1 MPPVATDHARPASA
15 GGPSLER
22 SLYRYVVRRSLRHQ
36 LALSALVLLSTAVGL
51 APLELQ
57 KRIVN
62 QAIELRDLPALATY
76 SAAFLLAVLVAGL
89 LKYLITNYE
98 GMIAEMVL
106 RDFREELYR
115 RLILA
120 GPSRLSAAQLI
131 SMVLAEAEEL
141 GQFFGQAFAVP
152 LVSGLTL
159 LAVTGYM
166 AYLNPWMALFALHP
180 LQLWLIPRLQRRVN
194 ALSRERVLLG
204 RRLSDHLQWSV
215 AHIETVR
222 TEHEPAPALQRFRD
236 HAEGIFRVRV
246 RIYRVKY
253 FIKWI
258 GNFLAKLGPFFLFLV
273 GGWLIIQRP
282 GSFDVGSLVAA
293 LAAYERLNEP
303 WQELLDYYQQKEIA
317 QVRYEQI
324 VATCEASPSPAGEAL
339 ANVDLEGPRAV
350 SG

>member
-1 MPPVATDHARPASA
+1 MQPAATNEVRPTIDGARVAAPAS
-15 GGPSLER
+15 GPPLER
-22 SLYRYVVRRSLRHQ
+22 NVYRYVVRRSLRHQ
-36 LALSALVLLSTAVGL
+36 LALSAFVLLSTAVGL

-62 QAIELRDLPALATY
+62 LAIAFRDLRALVAY
-76 SAAFLLAVLVAGL
+76 SAGFLLAVLVAGL

-98 GMIAEMVL
+98 GMIAEMIL
-106 RDFREELYR
+106 RDFRDELYQR
-115 RLILA
+115 VLRA
-120 GPSRLSAAQLI
+120 RPNRPAQLSAAQLI
-131 SMVLAEAEEL
+131 SMILAEAEEL

-180 LQLWLIPRLQRRVN
+180 LQFWLIPRLQQRVN

-204 RRLSDHLQWSV
+204 RRLSDHLQGSV
-215 AHIETVR
+215 
-222 TEHEPAPALQRFRD
+222 EHTATIQTDDGPASALQRFRD
-236 HAEGIFRVRV
+236 QADGIFRIRV
-246 RIYRVKY
+246 RLYRVKY
-253 FIKWI
+253 LIKWI

-273 GGWLIIQRP
+273 GGWLIIARP

-317 QVRYEQI
+317 KVRYEQI
-324 VATCEASPSPAGEAL
+324 VATCDAPSWPGSPP
-339 ANVDLEGPRAV
+339 
-350 SG
+350 

>member
-1 MPPVATDHARPASA
+1 MTGTLAPAAPPA
-15 GGPSLER
+15 GVPPLER
-22 SLYRYVVRRSLRHQ
+22 NVYRYIVRRSLRHQ

-62 QAIELRDLPALATY
+62 LAIELRDLPALVAY
-76 SAAFLLAVLVAGL
+76 SAGFLLAVLVAGL

-106 RDFREELYR
+106 RDFRDELYR
-115 RLILA
+115 RTVLA
-120 GPSRLSAAQLI
+120 GPSRQARVSAAQLI
-131 SMVLAEAEEL
+131 SMILAEAEDL

-152 LVSGLTL
+152 LVSGLAL

-180 LQLWLIPRLQRRVN
+180 LQLWLIPRLQQRVN

-215 AHIETVR
+215 GHIEEIQTHDR
-222 TEHEPAPALQRFRD
+222 PAPALQRFRD
-236 HAEGIFRVRV
+236 QADGIFRIRV

-253 FIKWI
+253 LIKWI
-258 GNFLAKLGPFFLFLV
+258 GNFLAKLGPFFLFLL
-273 GGWLIIQRP
+273 GGWLIIERP

-317 QVRYEQI
+317 KVRYEQI
-324 VATCEASPSPAGEAL
+324 VATCEAPSSQVAG
-339 ANVDLEGPRAV
+339 
-350 SG
+350 